1 MGGQRTALR
10 RAAAHDEDF
19 HEAKKRGK
27 RKEGK
32 WRTSQSIEYGVSSI
46 GAKPEAQGGN
56 SLRVIADEAGGDRAL
71 LAPSM
76 IAMKPSQPLGPVKT
90 YRDLLVWQKAKLMAV
105 STYRLCESPGLCR
118 KYTLC
123 DQMTRAAVS
132 IASNIAEGDER
143 STNKESLRFIVIARA
158 SLAELETQVEIAHE
172 IGAVSQQ
179 DVAKF
184 RALAEEL
191 GRLIGGV
198 IRMRQDRE
206 RLSADRS

>member
-1 MGGQRTALR
+1 MGASLPGIAD
-10 RAAAHDEDF
+10 AAASDLL
-19 HEAKKRGK
+19 
-27 RKEGK
+27 
-32 WRTSQSIEYGVSSI
+32 
-46 GAKPEAQGGN
+46 PPN
-56 SLRVIADEAGGDRAL
+56 LSLE
-71 LAPSM
+71 
-76 IAMKPSQPLGPVKT
+76 AMKPSAPLGPVKT

-105 STYRLCESPGLCR
+105 SIYRLCETPGLSR

-123 DQMTRAAVS
+123 DQMTRAAIS

-172 IGAVSQQ
+172 IGAVSQE

-191 GRLIGGV
+191 G
-198 IRMRQDRE
+198 
-206 RLSADRS
+206 

>member
-1 MGGQRTALR
+1 
-10 RAAAHDEDF
+10 
-19 HEAKKRGK
+19 
-27 RKEGK
+27 
-32 WRTSQSIEYGVSSI
+32 
-46 GAKPEAQGGN
+46 
-56 SLRVIADEAGGDRAL
+56 
-71 LAPSM
+71 
-76 IAMKPSQPLGPVKT
+76 
-90 YRDLLVWQKAKLMAV
+90 
-105 STYRLCESPGLCR
+105 
-118 KYTLC
+118 
-123 DQMTRAAVS
+123 MTRAAVS

>member
-1 MGGQRTALR
+1 M
-10 RAAAHDEDF
+10 
-19 HEAKKRGK
+19 
-27 RKEGK
+27 
-32 WRTSQSIEYGVSSI
+32 I
-46 GAKPEAQGGN
+46 G
-56 SLRVIADEAGGDRAL
+56 
-71 LAPSM
+71 
-76 IAMKPSQPLGPVKT
+76 MKPSTPLGQVKT

-105 STYRLCESPGLCR
+105 SIYRLCESPGLCR

-158 SLAELETQVEIAHE
+158 SLAELETQVEISHE
-172 IGAVSQQ
+172 IGAVSQE

>member
-1 MGGQRTALR
+1 MGASLQGIAD
-10 RAAAHDEDF
+10 AAASDLL
-19 HEAKKRGK
+19 
-27 RKEGK
+27 
-32 WRTSQSIEYGVSSI
+32 
-46 GAKPEAQGGN
+46 PPN
-56 SLRVIADEAGGDRAL
+56 LSLE
-71 LAPSM
+71 
-76 IAMKPSQPLGPVKT
+76 AMKPSAPLGPVKT

-105 STYRLCESPGLCR
+105 SIYRLCETPGLSR

-123 DQMTRAAVS
+123 DQMTRAAIS

-172 IGAVSQQ
+172 IGAVSQE

-191 GRLIGGV
+191 G
-198 IRMRQDRE
+198 
-206 RLSADRS
+206 

>member
-1 MGGQRTALR
+1 M
-10 RAAAHDEDF
+10 
-19 HEAKKRGK
+19 
-27 RKEGK
+27 
-32 WRTSQSIEYGVSSI
+32 I
-46 GAKPEAQGGN
+46 G
-56 SLRVIADEAGGDRAL
+56 
-71 LAPSM
+71 
-76 IAMKPSQPLGPVKT
+76 MKPSTPLGQVKT

-105 STYRLCESPGLCR
+105 SIYRLCESPGLCR

-172 IGAVSQQ
+172 IGTVSNE
-179 DVAKF
+179 DFAKF

>member
-1 MGGQRTALR
+1 
-10 RAAAHDEDF
+10 
-19 HEAKKRGK
+19 
-27 RKEGK
+27 
-32 WRTSQSIEYGVSSI
+32 
-46 GAKPEAQGGN
+46 
-56 SLRVIADEAGGDRAL
+56 
-71 LAPSM
+71 
-76 IAMKPSQPLGPVKT
+76 
-90 YRDLLVWQKAKLMAV
+90 
-105 STYRLCESPGLCR
+105 
-118 KYTLC
+118 
-123 DQMTRAAVS
+123 MTRAAIS

-158 SLAELETQVEIAHE
+158 SLAELETQVEISHE
-172 IGAVSQQ
+172 IGAVSQE

>member
-1 MGGQRTALR
+1 
-10 RAAAHDEDF
+10 
-19 HEAKKRGK
+19 
-27 RKEGK
+27 
-32 WRTSQSIEYGVSSI
+32 
-46 GAKPEAQGGN
+46 
-56 SLRVIADEAGGDRAL
+56 
-71 LAPSM
+71 M

-105 STYRLCESPGLCR
+105 SIYRLCESPGLCR